1 MKIQFIISFLLFSTC
16 LAGCIE
22 KDVEEI
28 IDEIDPIIEIE
39 KFTEECIEY
48 NELERCWLTLLPS
61 DYTDNESYPLVVD
74 MHGYTGTNYN
84 MYNYSDWDRISE
96 EHDVIIAYPQ
106 GHENSWNAGWCC
118 GVAHDIGIDDVG
130 FILQMVE
137 QISTN
142 FSINESKIYAS
153 GHSNGCAM
161 TQKLANEASHIFAAG
176 GCMALYLLEDA
187 DPSFSPTPIIEVH
200 GILDVVIPYS
210 NSHSSSVIFDNS
222 LVGDEGA
229 MKNIAT
235 WAEMNGCSGILPE
248 MIEEYPDYSI
258 QGYTN
263 CDENVEVQLV
273 TLHLA
278 DHNPYP
284 SANPTGIQTTQMVW
298 DFMDRFT
305 LEPEENDP
313 DSSPE

>member
-22 KDVEEI
+22 EDVEQIIVEI
-28 IDEIDPIIEIE
+28 EPIIEIE
-39 KFTEECIEY
+39 NFTEACIEY
-48 NELERCWLTLLPS
+48 DELERCWLTLLPS

-96 EHDVIIAYPQ
+96 EHGVIIAYPQ

-130 FILQMVE
+130 FILQMIE
-137 QISTN
+137 QISAN
-142 FSINESKIYAS
+142 YSINDSKIYAS

-161 TQKLANEASHIFAAG
+161 TQKLANEASHVFAAG

-210 NSHSSSVIFDNS
+210 NSHSSSIIFDNS

-235 WAEMNGCSGILPE
+235 WAEMNGCSGIIPE
-248 MIEEYPDYSI
+248 MIEEYQDYSI
-258 QGYTN
+258 QGYTD
-263 CDENVEVQLV
+263 CDEDVEVQLV

-284 SANPTGIQTTQMVW
+284 SANPTEIQTTQMVW
-298 DFMDRFT
+298 DFMNRFT
-305 LEPEENDP
+305 LEPENNP

>member
-22 KDVEEI
+22 EDVEEI
-28 IDEIDPIIEIE
+28 IVEIEPIIEIE
-39 KFTEECIEY
+39 NFTEACIEY
-48 NELERCWLTLLPS
+48 DELERCWLTLLPS

-96 EHDVIIAYPQ
+96 EHGVIIAYPQ

-130 FILQMVE
+130 FILQMIE
-137 QISTN
+137 QISAN
-142 FSINESKIYAS
+142 YSINDSKIYAS

-161 TQKLANEASHIFAAG
+161 TQKLANEASHVFAAG

-210 NSHSSSVIFDNS
+210 NSHSSSIIFDNS

-248 MIEEYPDYSI
+248 MIEEYQDYSI
-258 QGYTN
+258 QGYTD
-263 CDENVEVQLV
+263 CDEDVEVQLV

-305 LEPEENDP
+305 LEPEENEP

>member
-1 MKIQFIISFLLFSTC
+1 MKSQFMIILLLVSTS
-16 LAGCIE
+16 LAGCVE
-22 KDVEEI
+22 KEIGGIDIVEEPVT
-28 IDEIDPIIEIE
+28 EIDL
-39 KFTEECIEY
+39 FTEMCMDFDG
-48 NELERCWLTLLPS
+48 LERCWLTLLPPT
-61 DYTDNESYPLVVD
+61 YTTNESYPLVVD

-84 MYNYSDWDRISE
+84 MHNYSDWDRISE
-96 EHDVIIAYPQ
+96 EHNVIIAYPQ

-130 FILQMVE
+130 FILNMIE
-137 QISTN
+137 LISTN
-142 FSINESKIYAS
+142 YSVDDSKIYAS

-200 GILDVVIPYS
+200 GILDAIIPYS
-210 NSHSSSVIFDNS
+210 NSHSSSVIFDSS

-229 MKNIAT
+229 LQNIAT

-258 QGYTN
+258 QGYTD
-263 CDENVEVQLV
+263 CDEDVEVQLI

-298 DFMDRFT
+298 DFMNRFT
-305 LEPEENDP
+305 LEPEENDAN
-313 DSSPE
+313 SSTE

>member
-1 MKIQFIISFLLFSTC
+1 MMILLLVSTS
-16 LAGCIE
+16 LAGCVEKEIE
-22 KDVEEI
+22 DINIVEEP
-28 IDEIDPIIEIE
+28 DNEIDF
-39 KFTEECIEY
+39 FTEMCMY
-48 NELERCWLTLLPS
+48 FDGLERCWLTLLPS
-61 DYTDNESYPLVVD
+61 TYTVNESYPLVVD
-74 MHGYTGTNYN
+74 MHVYTGTNYN
-84 MYNYSDWDRISE
+84 MYNYSDWNRISE
-96 EHDVIIAYPQ
+96 EHGVIIAYPQ

-130 FILQMVE
+130 FILNMIE
-137 QISTN
+137 LISTN
-142 FSINESKIYAS
+142 YSVDDSKIYAS

-176 GCMALYLLEDA
+176 GCMALYLLEDE

-210 NSHSSSVIFDNS
+210 NSHSSSVIFDSS

-229 MKNIAT
+229 LQNIAN
-235 WAEMNGCSGILPE
+235 WANMNGCSGTFPE
-248 MIEEYPDYSI
+248 MIEENSDYSV
-258 QGYTN
+258 QGYTDCN
-263 CDENVEVQLV
+263 EDVEVLLV

-284 SANPTGIQTTQMVW
+284 SANPTGIDTTQMVW

-305 LEPEENDP
+305 LEPEEEITGN
-313 DSSPE
+313 

>member
-16 LAGCIE
+16 LAGCIGE
-22 KDVEEI
+22 DVEEI
-28 IDEIDPIIEIE
+28 IVEKDPIIEIE
-39 KFTEECIEY
+39 KFTEVCIEY
-48 NELERCWLTLLPS
+48 DELERCWLTLLPS

-84 MYNYSDWDRISE
+84 MYNYSDWNRISE
-96 EHDVIIAYPQ
+96 EYGVIIAYPQ

-130 FILQMVE
+130 FILQMIE
-137 QISTN
+137 QISAN
-142 FSINESKIYAS
+142 YSINDSKIYAS

-161 TQKLANEASHIFAAG
+161 TQKLANEASHVFAAG

-210 NSHSSSVIFDNS
+210 NSHSSSIIFDNS

-235 WAEMNGCSGILPE
+235 WAEMNGCSSIIPE
-248 MIEEYPDYSI
+248 MIEEHPDYSI
-258 QGYTN
+258 QGYTD

-298 DFMDRFT
+298 DFMNRFT
-305 LEPEENDP
+305 LEPENNP

>member
-22 KDVEEI
+22 EDVEEI
-28 IDEIDPIIEIE
+28 IVEIDPIIEIE
-39 KFTEECIEY
+39 NFTEVCIEY
-48 NELERCWLTLLPS
+48 DELERCWLTLLPS

-96 EHDVIIAYPQ
+96 EHGVIIAYPQ

-130 FILQMVE
+130 FILQMIE
-137 QISTN
+137 QISAN
-142 FSINESKIYAS
+142 YSINDSKIYAS

-161 TQKLANEASHIFAAG
+161 TQKLANEASHVFAAG

-210 NSHSSSVIFDNS
+210 NSHSSSIIFDNS

-248 MIEEYPDYSI
+248 MIEEYQDYSI
-258 QGYTN
+258 QGYTD

-305 LEPEENDP
+305 LEPEENDA
-313 DSSPE
+313 DSNPE

>member
-48 NELERCWLTLLPS
+48 DELERCWLTLLPS

-142 FSINESKIYAS
+142 FSINDSKIYAS

-305 LEPEENDP
+305 LNPEENDP

>member
-1 MKIQFIISFLLFSTC
+1 MKHLRAILASLLLISICF
-16 LAGCIE
+16 AGCLE
-22 KDVEEI
+22 KD
-28 IDEIDPIIEIE
+28 IDEIDNDDDLITEVEIFSE
-39 KFTEECIEY
+39 FCIEFD
-48 NELERCWLTLLPS
+48 ELERCWLTLLPTGY
-61 DYTDNESYPLVVD
+61 DENESYPLVID

-84 MYNYSDWDRISE
+84 MVNYSDWDRISE
-96 EHDVIIAYPQ
+96 EYNVIVVYPQ

-130 FILQMVE
+130 FILKMVE
-137 QISTN
+137 LITTN
-142 FSINESKIYAS
+142 YSVNESKIYAS

-200 GILDVVIPYS
+200 GILDAVIPYS
-210 NSHSSSVIFDNS
+210 NSHSSSVIFDSS

-229 MKNIAT
+229 LQNIAT
-235 WAEMNGCSGILPE
+235 WATMNGCSGLTPE
-248 MIEEYPDYSI
+248 LIEEHPDYSI
-258 QGYTN
+258 QGYTD
-263 CDENVEVQLV
+263 CEEDVEVRLI

-284 SANPTGIQTTQMVW
+284 GANPTGIQTTQMVW
-298 DFMDRFT
+298 DFMSRFT
-305 LEPEENDP
+305 LEPEEEI
-313 DSSPE
+313 SET

>member
-22 KDVEEI
+22 EDVEEI
-28 IDEIDPIIEIE
+28 IVEIDPIIEIE
-39 KFTEECIEY
+39 NFTEVCIEY
-48 NELERCWLTLLPS
+48 DELERCWLTLLPS

-96 EHDVIIAYPQ
+96 EHGVIIAYPQ

-130 FILQMVE
+130 FILQMIE
-137 QISTN
+137 QISAN
-142 FSINESKIYAS
+142 YSINDSKIYAS

-161 TQKLANEASHIFAAG
+161 TQKLANEASHVFAAG

-210 NSHSSSVIFDNS
+210 NSHSSSIIFDNS

-258 QGYTN
+258 QGYTD
-263 CDENVEVQLV
+263 CDEDVEVQLV

-305 LEPEENDP
+305 LEPEENEP

>member
-48 NELERCWLTLLPS
+48 DELERCWLTLLPS

-142 FSINESKIYAS
+142 FSINDSKIYAS

>member
-1 MKIQFIISFLLFSTC
+1 MKIQFVISFLLFSTC

-22 KDVEEI
+22 EDVEEI
-28 IDEIDPIIEIE
+28 IAQIDPIIEIE
-39 KFTEECIEY
+39 NFTEVCIEY
-48 NELERCWLTLLPS
+48 DELERCWLTLLPS

-96 EHDVIIAYPQ
+96 EHGVIIAYPQ
-106 GHENSWNAGWCC
+106 GYENSWNAGWCC

-130 FILQMVE
+130 FILQMIE
-137 QISTN
+137 QISAN
-142 FSINESKIYAS
+142 YSINDSKIYAS

-210 NSHSSSVIFDNS
+210 NSHSSSIIFDNS

-258 QGYTN
+258 QGYTD
-263 CDENVEVQLV
+263 CDEDVEVQLV

-305 LEPEENDP
+305 LEPEENNLE
-313 DSSPE
+313 SSPE

>member
-1 MKIQFIISFLLFSTC
+1 MKIQFIISFLLFTTC

-22 KDVEEI
+22 EDVEEI
-28 IDEIDPIIEIE
+28 IVEIDPIIEIE
-39 KFTEECIEY
+39 IFTEVCIEY
-48 NELERCWLTLLPS
+48 DELERCWLTLLPS

-142 FSINESKIYAS
+142 FSINDSKIYAS

-248 MIEEYPDYSI
+248 MIEEYSDYSI

>member
-1 MKIQFIISFLLFSTC
+1 MMILLLVSAS

-22 KDVEEI
+22 KEIEGIDIVEEPVS
-28 IDEIDPIIEIE
+28 EIDF
-39 KFTEECIEY
+39 FTERCMDFEG
-48 NELERCWLTLLPS
+48 LERCWLTLLPS
-61 DYTDNESYPLVVD
+61 TYTANESYPLVVD

-84 MYNYSDWDRISE
+84 MHNYSDWDRISE
-96 EHDVIIAYPQ
+96 EHNVIIAYPQ
-106 GHENSWNAGWCC
+106 GYENSWNAGWCC

-137 QISTN
+137 LISTN
-142 FSINESKIYAS
+142 YSINDSKIYAS

-161 TQKLANEASHIFAAG
+161 TQKLANEASHVVAAG

-187 DPSFSPTPIIEVH
+187 DPSFNPTPIIEVH
-200 GILDVVIPYS
+200 GILDAVIPYS

-229 MKNIAT
+229 LQNIAT
-235 WAEMNGCSGILPE
+235 WADMNGCAGTLPE

-258 QGYTN
+258 QGYTD

-305 LEPEENDP
+305 LEPEENDS
-313 DSSPE
+313 DSSTE

>member
-22 KDVEEI
+22 EDVEQIIVEI
-28 IDEIDPIIEIE
+28 EPIIEIE
-39 KFTEECIEY
+39 NFTEACIEY
-48 NELERCWLTLLPS
+48 DELERCWLTLLPS

-96 EHDVIIAYPQ
+96 EHGVIIAYPQ

-130 FILQMVE
+130 FILQMIE
-137 QISTN
+137 QISAN
-142 FSINESKIYAS
+142 YSINDSKIYAS

-161 TQKLANEASHIFAAG
+161 TQKLANEASHVFAAG

-210 NSHSSSVIFDNS
+210 NSHSSSIIFDNS

-248 MIEEYPDYSI
+248 MIEEYQDYSI
-258 QGYTN
+258 QGYTD
-263 CDENVEVQLV
+263 CDEDVEVQLV

-305 LEPEENDP
+305 LEPEENEP

>member
-22 KDVEEI
+22 EDVEEI
-28 IDEIDPIIEIE
+28 IVEIDPIIEIE
-39 KFTEECIEY
+39 NFTEVCIEY
-48 NELERCWLTLLPS
+48 DELERCWLTLLPS
-61 DYTDNESYPLVVD
+61 DYTNNESYPLVVD

-96 EHDVIIAYPQ
+96 EHGVIIAYPQ

-130 FILQMVE
+130 FILQMIE
-137 QISTN
+137 QISAN
-142 FSINESKIYAS
+142 YSINDSKIYAS

-161 TQKLANEASHIFAAG
+161 TQKLVNEASHVFAAG

-210 NSHSSSVIFDNS
+210 NSHSSSIIFDNS

-248 MIEEYPDYSI
+248 MIEEYQDYSI
-258 QGYTN
+258 QGYTD

-284 SANPTGIQTTQMVW
+284 SANPTEIQTTQMVW

-305 LEPEENDP
+305 LEPEENDA

>member
-22 KDVEEI
+22 EDVEEI
-28 IDEIDPIIEIE
+28 ILEIDPIIEIE
-39 KFTEECIEY
+39 NFTEVCIEY
-48 NELERCWLTLLPS
+48 DELERCWLTLLPS
-61 DYTDNESYPLVVD
+61 DYTNNESYPLVVD

-96 EHDVIIAYPQ
+96 EHGVIIAYPQ

-130 FILQMVE
+130 FILQMIE
-137 QISTN
+137 QISAN
-142 FSINESKIYAS
+142 YSINDSKIYAS

-161 TQKLANEASHIFAAG
+161 TQKLVNEASHVFAAG

-210 NSHSSSVIFDNS
+210 NSHSSSIIFDNS

-235 WAEMNGCSGILPE
+235 WAEMNGCSGIVPE
-248 MIEEYPDYSI
+248 MIEEYQDYSI
-258 QGYTN
+258 QGYTD

-284 SANPTGIQTTQMVW
+284 SANPTEIQTTQMVW

-313 DSSPE
+313 DSNPE

>member
-22 KDVEEI
+22 KDVEDI

-48 NELERCWLTLLPS
+48 DELERCWLTLLPS

-96 EHDVIIAYPQ
+96 EHGVIIAYPQ

-130 FILQMVE
+130 FILQMIE
-137 QISTN
+137 QISAN
-142 FSINESKIYAS
+142 YSINDSKIYAS

-210 NSHSSSVIFDNS
+210 NSHSSSIIFDNS

-258 QGYTN
+258 QGYTD
-263 CDENVEVQLV
+263 CDEDVEVQLV

-298 DFMDRFT
+298 DFMNRFT
-305 LEPEENDP
+305 LEPENNP

>member
-22 KDVEEI
+22 EDVEQIIVEI
-28 IDEIDPIIEIE
+28 EPIIEIE
-39 KFTEECIEY
+39 NFTEACIEY
-48 NELERCWLTLLPS
+48 DELERCWLTLLPS

-96 EHDVIIAYPQ
+96 EHGVIIAYPQ

-130 FILQMVE
+130 FILQMIE
-137 QISTN
+137 QISAN
-142 FSINESKIYAS
+142 YSINDSKIYAS

-161 TQKLANEASHIFAAG
+161 TQKLANEASHVFAAG

-210 NSHSSSVIFDNS
+210 NSHSSSIIFDNS

-235 WAEMNGCSGILPE
+235 WAEMNGCSGIIPE
-248 MIEEYPDYSI
+248 MIEEYQDYSI
-258 QGYTN
+258 QGYTD
-263 CDENVEVQLV
+263 CDEDVEVQLV

-284 SANPTGIQTTQMVW
+284 SANPTEIQTTQMVW

-305 LEPEENDP
+305 LEPEENDTN
-313 DSSPE
+313 SSPE

>member
-1 MKIQFIISFLLFSTC
+1 MKIQLIISCLLFSTC

-22 KDVEEI
+22 KEVEVIEED
-28 IDEIDPIIEIE
+28 IDSINQIEN
-39 KFTEECIEY
+39 FTEVCIEY
-48 NELERCWLTLLPS
+48 DELERCWLTLLPS
-61 DYTDNESYPLVVD
+61 EYTANNSYPLVVD

-84 MYNYSDWDRISE
+84 MHNYSDWDRISE
-96 EHDVIIAYPQ
+96 EHNVIIAYPQ

-130 FILQMVE
+130 FILKMVE
-137 QISTN
+137 LISAN
-142 FSINESKIYAS
+142 YSINDSKIYAS

-229 MKNIAT
+229 LKNIAT
-235 WAEMNGCSGILPE
+235 WADMNGCSGIVPE

-258 QGYTN
+258 QGYTD
-263 CDENVEVQLV
+263 CDEDVEIQLI

-305 LEPEENDP
+305 LEPEENDS

>member
-22 KDVEEI
+22 EDVEQIIVEI
-28 IDEIDPIIEIE
+28 EPIIEIE
-39 KFTEECIEY
+39 NFTEACIEY
-48 NELERCWLTLLPS
+48 DELERCWLTLLPS

-96 EHDVIIAYPQ
+96 EHGVIIAYPQ

-130 FILQMVE
+130 FILQMIE
-137 QISTN
+137 QISAN
-142 FSINESKIYAS
+142 YSINDSKIYAS

-161 TQKLANEASHIFAAG
+161 TQKLANEASHVFAAG

-210 NSHSSSVIFDNS
+210 NSHSSSIIFDNS

-248 MIEEYPDYSI
+248 MIEEYQDYSI
-258 QGYTN
+258 QGYTD
-263 CDENVEVQLV
+263 CDEDVEVQLV

-298 DFMDRFT
+298 DFMNRFT
-305 LEPEENDP
+305 LEPENNP

>member
-28 IDEIDPIIEIE
+28 RDEIDPIIEIE

-48 NELERCWLTLLPS
+48 DELERCWLTLLPS

-142 FSINESKIYAS
+142 FSINDSKIYAS

>member
-28 IDEIDPIIEIE
+28 IEEIDPIIEIE
-39 KFTEECIEY
+39 NFTEVCIEY
-48 NELERCWLTLLPS
+48 DELERCWLTLLPS

-142 FSINESKIYAS
+142 FSINDSKIYAS

-305 LEPEENDP
+305 LNPEENDP

>member
-22 KDVEEI
+22 EDVEEMI
-28 IDEIDPIIEIE
+28 VEIEPIIEIE
-39 KFTEECIEY
+39 NFTEACIEY
-48 NELERCWLTLLPS
+48 DELERCWLTLLPS

-96 EHDVIIAYPQ
+96 EHGVIIAYPQ

-130 FILQMVE
+130 FILQMIE
-137 QISTN
+137 QISAN
-142 FSINESKIYAS
+142 YSINDSKIYAS

-161 TQKLANEASHIFAAG
+161 TQKLANEASHVFAAG

-210 NSHSSSVIFDNS
+210 NSHSSSIIFDNS

-248 MIEEYPDYSI
+248 MIEEYQDYSI
-258 QGYTN
+258 QGYTD
-263 CDENVEVQLV
+263 CDEDVEVQLV

-284 SANPTGIQTTQMVW
+284 SANPTEIQTTQMVW

-305 LEPEENDP
+305 LEPEENDTN
-313 DSSPE
+313 SSPE